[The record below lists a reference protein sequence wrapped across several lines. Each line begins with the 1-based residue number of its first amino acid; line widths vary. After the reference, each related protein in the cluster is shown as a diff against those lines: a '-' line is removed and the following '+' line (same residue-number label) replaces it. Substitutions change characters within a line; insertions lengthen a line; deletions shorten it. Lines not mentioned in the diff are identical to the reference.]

1 MISDATFDGLVAGF
15 YRAACDEIAWG
26 EALGGVRR
34 AFSSFDVDMHAID
47 VSRGELVFSFADT
60 VAPPECLLDYVRTYH
75 RIDPRAGHALA
86 GGRARG
92 AALLPPRKS

>member
-1 MISDATFDGLVAGF
+1 MISDATFDGIVAGF

-34 AFSSFDVDMHAID
+34 AFSSFGVDMHAID

-86 GGRARG
+86 GERARG
-92 AALLPPRKS
+92 AVLSPPRKS